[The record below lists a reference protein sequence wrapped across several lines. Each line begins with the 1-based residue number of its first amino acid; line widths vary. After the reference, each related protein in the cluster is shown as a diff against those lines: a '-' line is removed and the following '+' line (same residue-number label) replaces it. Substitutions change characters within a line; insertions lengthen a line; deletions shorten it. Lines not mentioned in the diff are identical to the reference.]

1 MEENVEFDVSTTRED
16 PAVEEE
22 ASLVQKDSTNT
33 STINGGK
40 EKRHA
45 VLQGVKSAF
54 AFILY
59 FSGMVLFGWLLF
71 YLSKGLL

>member
-1 MEENVEFDVSTTRED
+1 MEKNVEFDVSSTRED
-16 PAVEEE
+16 SAIEGE
-22 ASLVQKDSTNT
+22 ASLVQKDSTCT
-33 STINGGK
+33 STINGKK

-45 VLQGVKSAF
+45 VLQSVKSAF

>member
-1 MEENVEFDVSTTRED
+1 MEENVEFDVSTTRAD
-16 PAVEEE
+16 SAVEEE
-22 ASLVQKDSTNT
+22 TALVQKDSTNT
-33 STINGGK
+33 STIHGKK

-45 VLQGVKSAF
+45 VLQSVKSAF

>member
-1 MEENVEFDVSTTRED
+1 MEENVEFDVNATRAD
-16 PAVEEE
+16 SAVEEE
-22 ASLVQKDSTNT
+22 TALVQKDSTNT
-33 STINGGK
+33 STIHGGK

>member
-1 MEENVEFDVSTTRED
+1 MEKNVEFDVSRKRED
-16 PAVEEE
+16 SAVEGE
-22 ASLVQKDSTNT
+22 ASLVQKDSTCT
-33 STINGGK
+33 STINGVR

-45 VLQGVKSAF
+45 VLHGVKSAF

>member
-1 MEENVEFDVSTTRED
+1 MEENVEFDVNATRAD
-16 PAVEEE
+16 SAVEEE
-22 ASLVQKDSTNT
+22 TALVQKDSTNT
-33 STINGGK
+33 STSNGGR

-45 VLQGVKSAF
+45 ALQGVKSTF

>member
-1 MEENVEFDVSTTRED
+1 MEENVEFDVNATRED
-16 PAVEEE
+16 PAVEGE

-54 AFILY
+54 TFILY

>member
-1 MEENVEFDVSTTRED
+1 MEENVEFDVNATRED
-16 PAVEEE
+16 PAVEGE

-40 EKRHA
+40 EKRHTA
-45 VLQGVKSAF
+45 LQGVKSAF

>member
-1 MEENVEFDVSTTRED
+1 MEENVEFDVSTTRAD
-16 PAVEEE
+16 SAVEEE
-22 ASLVQKDSTNT
+22 TALVQKDSTNT
-33 STINGGK
+33 SAINGKK

-45 VLQGVKSAF
+45 VLQGVKSTF